1 MITLNNEN
9 DIRIYY
15 DDNTLLQSI
24 IYKRTKTTREMTQ
37 KASQARNMNPKL
49 FPIPSEDIT
58 SLKEL
63 EMIYINYKLLTI
75 DHQRKANSIC
85 MGIYG
90 EGIEERYKLL
100 KSIFLSKKIKDN
112 DIVIDK
118 SISSYI
124 NPTLQSHM
132 DYITNEATSS
142 NRNKVNIANK
152 LLDLYNSKNDMNLVE
167 AISVDRFIKDTI
179 DTLNNPEIDYS
190 LNILPYFTPDD
201 LLNLGI
207 YQSNPEDNFYGC
219 STGNNPNWIIEYKL
233 SNRIDFK
240 PWYKQL
246 LEAYSDLI
254 KDNSNLNKQKVLEL
268 GWNPEIFPTMT
279 NIIKSSKITKQ
290 AILDKLP
297 KVVDIQ
303 DDDND
308 TIEEASLATVLVPV
322 FIITV
327 FTGTEFGKLITKY
340 TDSIYS
346 HAGLALDHS
355 LKHIYSFNFHT
366 DHTGG
371 GFSDESIEGYKK
383 ENSNGKIKV
392 SAIFVTKTDFSK
404 LKAKLD
410 DYITNKNKS
419 HYNVLGILDILVNRS
434 KKSSNDLNMICSQF
448 VDTMLKGIDLDITNK
463 TSNLVLPKDIAES
476 KFDKIVNLFE
486 GLIKDYNPRA
496 IARKVNKFLSSSSIK
511 ESTFISEIKESYV
524 FSKNDLYINFEKFE
538 KGDSNICLITGLS
551 GSGKSTLGNSLA
563 TKYKAEY
570 IELDIFEHC
579 YGMTDKQLQQA
590 GKVFYTYLSSNKV
603 VWDNLKNRT
612 LTGKELGKEISKFV
626 HYCIS
631 WCNNDKSNKYIIE
644 GVQIYSFMTYKEIN
658 SYPLVVKN
666 TSMLKSIIQRWK
678 RNGNGKIELM
688 KELKNEFPQLIMWYI
703 ENEKEFNKFKKCII
717 KESLGMNEKNKLNDY
732 KESTS
737 TSEIENSINSILE
750 SRISTKSIKSFPSV
764 EFSKDGNL
772 IIKKSK
778 HKLDF
783 TEEYYKSVKLLK
795 IYAKQKNTE
804 GLSYELSKLWF
815 MNNVL
820 EHKLY
825 TSDTK
830 DKTELNKIRGKILN
844 TYNTYLKILCTID
857 KSFNFQEYYDST
869 PFSDNVV
876 ISKNTISNVISITKD
891 LLKF

>member
-100 KSIFLSKKIKDN
+100 KSIFLSKEKIKDN

-346 HAGLALDHS
+346 HAGLALDYS

-366 DHTGG
+366 DHHGG

-419 HYNVLGILDILVNRS
+419 HYNVLGILDILVNRA

-496 IARKVNKFLSSSSIK
+496 IARKVNKFLSTNSIK
-511 ESTFISEIKESYV
+511 ESV
-524 FSKNDLYINFEKFE
+524 
-538 KGDSNICLITGLS
+538 
-551 GSGKSTLGNSLA
+551 
-563 TKYKAEY
+563 
-570 IELDIFEHC
+570 
-579 YGMTDKQLQQA
+579 
-590 GKVFYTYLSSNKV
+590 
-603 VWDNLKNRT
+603 
-612 LTGKELGKEISKFV
+612 
-626 HYCIS
+626 
-631 WCNNDKSNKYIIE
+631 
-644 GVQIYSFMTYKEIN
+644 
-658 SYPLVVKN
+658 
-666 TSMLKSIIQRWK
+666 SI
-678 RNGNGKIELM
+678 
-688 KELKNEFPQLIMWYI
+688 
-703 ENEKEFNKFKKCII
+703 
-717 KESLGMNEKNKLNDY
+717 
-732 KESTS
+732 
-737 TSEIENSINSILE
+737 SEIENTINSILE